1 MFDLVLNRPLKTTYI
16 IYAVQA
22 NVMNTYGRIQKNTG
36 ERIQN
41 IEYRRKLCEVLPR

>member
-1 MFDLVLNRPLKTTYI
+1 MLELALNRPLKTTYKI
-16 IYAVQA
+16 HAVEA